1 MYGLL
6 GPDAGFLDQLAP
18 LVDLAAEE
26 GTERLRCSATELH
39 VASRDL
45 VGVQL
50 KTPLL
55 GKPEREPL
63 GEFSMP
69 GYGAYLT
76 ADERWM
82 YLLMLNDTHWLKFCQ
97 AMELPEG

>member
-1 MYGLL
+1 MSK
-6 GPDAGFLDQLAP
+6 
-18 LVDLAAEE
+18 LVLYET
-26 GTERLRCSATELH
+26 GLH

-50 KTPLL
+50 KTQLL
-55 GKPEREPL
+55 GKPEREPH

-69 GYGAYLT
+69 GYGAYQT
-76 ADERWM
+76 SDEHWI

-97 AMELPEG
+97 AMELPNDESLATLRQRKKAREQVEGW